1 MVLGFVGLLVM
12 LGPHLLDP
20 FLAEGLEIVLGDEV
34 LMLDVGL
41 REAAPEEVR
50 DFVLRQLAVFIGVG
64 RGKEAIDRR
73 LAVPDAYHV
82 TAKLVRTRHRHT
94 VPMSPVERR
103 TEASMASEPVM
114 PAPSAERELVSAPTV
129 PAEAAV
135 EAVSGMM
142 CKGVAAE
149 TVSAES
155 AASMLVA
162 AMVSPSEPA
171 PLTSFVVT
179 PSAMSKFAGKPA
191 AAVMVMPAVKSA
203 VPGPAKFRMSA
214 VMPVSMTFVTRP
226 AVMMVVVTVIASPGK
241 SIPMTAPLTALA
253 SVSLTLAALASVS
266 LTLAALVSMLGPF
279 FPVTIA
285 PVSIAAITVAAA
297 TGATV
302 TIATLTAARLFVP
315 HAAFGV
321 VSASATL
328 GVLARSSFTMF
339 SVAPCSLI
347 PLGKL
352 THPAFAAT
360 TASRPGSL
368 VVIVAIRIA
377 VATSGIISP
386 RSAGPFASSVIAVCV
401 SIVATIVSHLVRTL
415 RSPANLANPSGSRTA
430 PMWLSRFHQKT
441 RTRLVA
447 FSDCPSPLS
456 HPTFISRGLGHF
468 SRATLTEREAA
479 QGFLTS
485 KQRYRPSL
493 KGSCIFWTP
502 GQRTGLFF

>member
-1 MVLGFVGLLVM
+1 
-12 LGPHLLDP
+12 
-20 FLAEGLEIVLGDEV
+20 
-34 LMLDVGL
+34 
-41 REAAPEEVR
+41 
-50 DFVLRQLAVFIGVG
+50 
-64 RGKEAIDRR
+64 
-73 LAVPDAYHV
+73 
-82 TAKLVRTRHRHT
+82 
-94 VPMSPVERR
+94 
-103 TEASMASEPVM
+103 
-114 PAPSAERELVSAPTV
+114 
-129 PAEAAV
+129 
-135 EAVSGMM
+135 
-142 CKGVAAE
+142 
-149 TVSAES
+149 
-155 AASMLVA
+155 
-162 AMVSPSEPA
+162 
-171 PLTSFVVT
+171 
-179 PSAMSKFAGKPA
+179 MSKFAGKPA

-214 VMPVSMTFVTRP
+214 VMPVSMTFVTRQP
-226 AVMMVVVTVIASPGK
+226 ARRLAPARPKPVMMVVVTVIASPGK
-241 SIPMTAPLTALA
+241 SVPMTAPLTALA

-266 LTLAALVSMLGPF
+266 LTLAALVPVLGPF

-401 SIVATIVSHLVRTL
+401 SIVATIVSHLVRAHFVRRQT
-415 RSPANLANPSGSRTA
+415 SPIPVGRELHQCGCRDSTKKQEHVSSHFPTALHPLA
-430 PMWLSRFHQKT
+430 
-441 RTRLVA
+441 TRL
-447 FSDCPSPLS
+447 LS
-456 HPTFISRGLGHF
+456 AAAWVTLAGL
-468 SRATLTEREAA
+468 
-479 QGFLTS
+479 
-485 KQRYRPSL
+485 P
-493 KGSCIFWTP
+493 
-502 GQRTGLFF
+502 